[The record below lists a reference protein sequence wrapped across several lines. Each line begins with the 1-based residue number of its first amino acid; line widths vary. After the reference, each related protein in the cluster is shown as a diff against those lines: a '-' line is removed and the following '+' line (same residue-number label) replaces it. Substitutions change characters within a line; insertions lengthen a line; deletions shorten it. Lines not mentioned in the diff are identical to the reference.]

1 VALSTVAVALE
12 GASTAE
18 ILENLGL
25 LILLE
30 QHREENGS
38 LKVEAFNLFSP
49 FLSCLCRH
57 ASRRFVT
64 AAAQAEGQRTQEQ
77 ESCEDHTWLRY
88 GDDLST

>member
-1 VALSTVAVALE
+1 MALSTIAKALE
-12 GASTAE
+12 DAGTAD

-30 QHREENGS
+30 QHREEDGS

-64 AAAQAEGQRTQEQ
+64 AAAQAVGQQTQEQ
-77 ESCEDHTWLRY
+77 ESL
-88 GDDLST
+88 